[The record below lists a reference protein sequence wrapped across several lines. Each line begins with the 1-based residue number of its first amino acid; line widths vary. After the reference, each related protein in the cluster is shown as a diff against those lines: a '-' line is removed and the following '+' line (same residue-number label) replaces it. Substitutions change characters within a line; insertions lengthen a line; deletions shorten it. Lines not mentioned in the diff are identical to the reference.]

1 VHPLSKLLSLHQLF
15 RSQLHNLSQ
24 RNKLLPHPLLQL
36 LRAQLQHKQLLSQL
50 QYWQLQAKQPLNHF
64 AELLVALL
72 QAWKH
77 H

>member
-1 VHPLSKLLSLHQLF
+1 
-15 RSQLHNLSQ
+15 LHNLSQ
-24 RNKLLPHPLLQL
+24 HNKLSPHQQPQQF
-36 LRAQLQHKQLLSQL
+36 RAQLQHKQLLSQH
-50 QYWQLQAKQPLNHF
+50 QYWQHLVKQLLNHF